1 MNTSQISMFPPGLF
15 FIIAP
20 TPPIKRDVSFLKGD
34 LQSLIG
40 RGFLGR
46 HSIAHISLRQ
56 YFNQKYFPDI
66 IAHFE
71 CIATHFKPFNV
82 FIKNMAAFR
91 HGSYRTIYLDI
102 VNKFNICDIFEKTVK
117 KDAHYTPHITIG
129 RKLAEEDFLKA
140 WPYLKDFSY
149 SQHFLC
155 DRITVLAQVENRWM
169 HYKDILFG
177 E

>member
-1 MNTSQISMFPPGLF
+1 MKPSQISMFSGLF

-20 TPPIKRDVSFLKGD
+20 SPSIKRDVSILKNH

-40 RGFLGR
+40 RGFLSR
-46 HSIAHISLRQ
+46 HAIAHISLRQ
-56 YFNQKYFPDI
+56 DFNQKIFPDI
-66 IAHFE
+66 IAYFE
-71 CIATHFKPFNV
+71 RIAIHFKPFHIL
-82 FIKNMAAFR
+82 IKDLAIFQ

-102 VNKFNICDIFEKTVK
+102 VENYTICEIFEKTVK
-117 KDAHYTPHITIG
+117 KGGHHKPHITIG

-155 DRITVLAQVENRWM
+155 DRITVLAQVENWWM
-169 HYKDILFG
+169 HYKDILLG
-177 E
+177 Q